1 MLFYFMDSTVLYY
14 FVVYLDFI
22 DICYSICIV
31 YGLYYFMFAFLLN
44 RMNNSNRG
52 ASSNRGV
59 ARGGS
64 NRGHGSTEEGECHCK
79 FCFLRKRFGPQ
90 PIRFENTD
98 DDDFVENPYGY
109 GLKKKIG

>member
-44 RMNNSNRG
+44 SMNNSNRD

-59 ARGGS
+59 ARGES